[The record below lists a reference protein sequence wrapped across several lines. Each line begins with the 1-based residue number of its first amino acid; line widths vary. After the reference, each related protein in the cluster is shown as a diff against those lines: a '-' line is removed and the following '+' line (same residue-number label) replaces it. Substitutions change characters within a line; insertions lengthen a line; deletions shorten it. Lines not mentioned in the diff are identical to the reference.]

1 VIDPRAR
8 GGVQRRGE
16 GRREVGGGEAR
27 WNWSR
32 RHARWRA
39 GERADGGENE
49 DNRENAV
56 SADHAVGLRRA
67 VWAIGVLVALASW
80 TAPGALAQRALVRRP
95 EKIRPGISVLLDD
108 RIGLIKGR
116 RVALVTNQ
124 TGVDE
129 HGDSDIDLL
138 STDSR
143 ARKAR
148 VQLVALFSPEH
159 GIRGTEDRQF
169 VENGVDAKSGLVV
182 HSLYTSQTIP
192 PPDSLLRGVQV
203 LIVDLQDIGTRT
215 WTYTGLMLYA
225 LRAGA
230 RNRIPVLVLDRPN
243 PITGSHF
250 EGPLLDSAIAN
261 PNDPAPGAP
270 GKAYALYPVPLRHG
284 MTLGEM
290 ALVFNAKLALGA
302 ELTVVPVKGWHRAQ
316 WFDETGLPWVRP
328 SPNMPSVASALLYP
342 GLVAFEATNLSV
354 GRGTDIA
361 FQRVGAPWLKA
372 KKVVDLLA
380 DRFMPGVK
388 FEVERFT
395 PRSPTDGKYPGQSIA
410 GVKIVVTDRE
420 RANPSRIGAALL
432 WAIASTSSDSLKVRD
447 AAFDDRFGA
456 ARVREALLR
465 GEDPDAV
472 LDRELPAAVAFREAV
487 KPYLIYR

>member
-1 VIDPRAR
+1 M
-8 GGVQRRGE
+8 
-16 GRREVGGGEAR
+16 
-27 WNWSR
+27 
-32 RHARWRA
+32 
-39 GERADGGENE
+39 
-49 DNRENAV
+49 
-56 SADHAVGLRRA
+56 SADHAMAVRRA
-67 VWAIGVLVALASW
+67 AWTIGVLAALACW
-80 TAPGALAQRALVRRP
+80 TAPGALAQRGTMHRP

-108 RIGLIKGR
+108 RIGLIRGL

-124 TGVDE
+124 TGIDE

-138 STDSR
+138 RNDSR

-169 VENGVDAKSGLVV
+169 VENGVDAKSGLAV

-203 LIVDLQDIGTRT
+203 IIVDLQDIGTRT
-215 WTYTGLMLYA
+215 WTFTGLMLYT

-230 RNRIPVLVLDRPN
+230 RNGIPVLVLDRPN
-243 PITGSHF
+243 PITGTHF

-261 PNDPAPGAP
+261 PNDPVPGAP

-284 MTLGEM
+284 MTMGEM
-290 ALVFNAKLALGA
+290 ALVFNAKLAIGA
-302 ELTVVPVKGWHRAQ
+302 ALTVVPVKGWHRAQ
-316 WFDETGLPWVRP
+316 WFDETGLPWVKP
-328 SPNMPSVASALLYP
+328 SPNMPSVASALLYD
-342 GLVAFEATNLSV
+342 GLVAFEATNVSV

-372 KKVVDLLA
+372 KEVVDLLA
-380 DRFMPGVK
+380 DRLMPGVK
-388 FEVERFT
+388 FEAERFT
-395 PRSPTDGKYPGQSIA
+395 PQSPTDGKYPGQGIA
-410 GVKIVVTDRE
+410 GVRIVVTDRE
-420 RANPSRIGAALL
+420 RANPSRIGAALF
-432 WAIASTSSDSLKVRD
+432 WAIARTSGDSLRIRD

-472 LDRELPAAVAFREAV
+472 LDRELPAAVAFREAI
-487 KPYLIYR
+487 KPYLIYK